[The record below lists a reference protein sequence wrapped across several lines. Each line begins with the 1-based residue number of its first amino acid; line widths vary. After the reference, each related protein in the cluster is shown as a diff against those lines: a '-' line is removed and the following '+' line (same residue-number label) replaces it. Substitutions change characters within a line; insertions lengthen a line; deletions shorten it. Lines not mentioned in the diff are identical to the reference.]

1 MTFVQTG
8 ISLARFPARVVALS
22 PRRIRSL
29 IGRRLGGGG
38 QYTCTPHYMR
48 MGAPSSSSSTSS
60 PRRGSLPAGGRL
72 IIIVFANEA
81 RQGMRACV
89 RVLLRR
95 MLFADHTAQP
105 SGQGHGRERE
115 SSRCPRVHA
124 RVCAV
129 EGEGDEDAM
138 DDEAWT

>member
-89 RVLLRR
+89 RAC
-95 MLFADHTAQP
+95 FATENAF
-105 SGQGHGRERE
+105 R
-115 SSRCPRVHA
+115 
-124 RVCAV
+124 
-129 EGEGDEDAM
+129 
-138 DDEAWT
+138 